1 MGGAPDGRYKRST
14 NFVKNVQNGSK
25 VWLPLN
31 DAWSNK
37 EKLEAILAGLARAQ
51 VKGVP
56 QPLTREF
63 LTATKG
69 KGFQVPNTALQH
81 ALGQAVKKDGGAKLG
96 RTDAISRI
104 MEVQEGVSKQH
115 GPKRRRRKA

>member
-1 MGGAPDGRYKRST
+1 MLRPLLLRGANSST
-14 NFVKNVQNGSK
+14 LG
-25 VWLPLN
+25 
-31 DAWSNK
+31 
-37 EKLEAILAGLARAQ
+37 AILAGLARAQ
-51 VKGVP
+51 VKDVP

-81 ALGQAVKKDGGAKLG
+81 ALGQAVKKDGGAALG